1 MIHSYA
7 VDQRYV
13 GEISGKISHTPR
25 GDSGLTISVTAPF
38 IGEILITCDTDIR
51 YAYWNL
57 ISLMKPQSEH
67 IEEEYK
73 CYYHTEEEAFYIS
86 KYQVGKGVVPEEIN
100 PQFIIEYT
108 KNYQRLQSHF
118 QSLNKLHKGQSC
130 SFQGYAI
137 DRNKRPMHPS
147 TVESSFNKH
156 EWFYNPFSFEV
167 VPLDE
172 NTIDDFVEETPISKE
187 MTDKMVRYHQEQ
199 QQRLQREREAEEK
212 RIEEEERRK
221 EEEERRKNPGKWEKL
236 EQRLAKYPNIITI
249 GGAFLGATVINQ
261 ILLIFKGLKYIY
273 RLIFPN

>member
-1 MIHSYA
+1 MQHSYA

-13 GEISGKISHTPR
+13 GEIRGKISHTPR
-25 GDSGLTISVTAPF
+25 GGELTISVTAPF
-38 IGEILITCDTDIR
+38 RGKILIKCDENIR
-51 YAYWNL
+51 YTYWQT
-57 ISLMKPQSEH
+57 ISLIEPQSEH
-67 IEEEYK
+67 IEEENK
-73 CYYHTEEEAFYIS
+73 CYYHTEEESFYIS
-86 KYQVGKGVVPEEIN
+86 QYQVGKGVVPKEIN
-100 PQFIIEYT
+100 RQWIVDHT

-130 SFQGYAI
+130 SFLGYAI

-199 QQRLQREREAEEK
+199 DKAKQQKEK
-212 RIEEEERRK
+212 DDKKQNRK
-221 EEEERRKNPGKWEKL
+221 EKWGTRSSKINDHFGKY
-236 EQRLAKYPNIITI
+236 QHFYRYGVI
-249 GGAFLGATVINQ
+249 GGVLWLIGIIIAI
-261 ILLIFKGLKYIY
+261 ILA
-273 RLIFPN
+273 

>member
-13 GEISGKISHTPR
+13 GEIRGKISHTSHD
-25 GDSGLTISVTAPF
+25 GELTISVTVPF
-38 IGEILITCDTDIR
+38 TGEILIKCDTDISHT
-51 YAYWNL
+51 YWQI
-57 ISLMKPQSEH
+57 ISLIEPQSEH
-67 IEEEYK
+67 IEKEYK

-86 KYQVGKGVVPEEIN
+86 QYQVGKGVVPKEIN
-100 PQFIIEYT
+100 SQFIIEHT

-118 QSLNKLHKGQSC
+118 QSMKKLHKGQSC
-130 SFQGYAI
+130 SFLGYAI

-187 MTDKMVRYHQEQ
+187 MTNKMVLYHQSQDKLKQ
-199 QQRLQREREAEEK
+199 QKEKDDKKKNKKERREAFLNKINAHFEK
-212 RIEEEERRK
+212 Y
-221 EEEERRKNPGKWEKL
+221 EKIY
-236 EQRLAKYPNIITI
+236 KYGIGMGVLWLISII
-249 GGAFLGATVINQ
+249 LQLVI
-261 ILLIFKGLKYIY
+261 
-273 RLIFPN
+273 